1 MEGKEIE
8 DGKTGKRSLLKLSL
22 IIIGIILCIAI
33 SILISLKW
41 PMIR

>member
-1 MEGKEIE
+1 MEGKEIK
-8 DGKTGKRSLLKLSL
+8 DGKTGKRSFLKLVL
-22 IIIGIILCIAI
+22 IIISIILCIAI